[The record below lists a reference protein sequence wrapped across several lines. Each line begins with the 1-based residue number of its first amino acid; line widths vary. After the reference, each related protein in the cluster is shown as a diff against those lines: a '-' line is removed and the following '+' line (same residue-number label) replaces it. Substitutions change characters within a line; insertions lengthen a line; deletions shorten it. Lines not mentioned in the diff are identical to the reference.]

1 MFNGGSSLRLL
12 ASPRAG
18 FISRENITVHAK
30 SWGLG
35 VPGEGSLHLRAG
47 QGSGATIASTC
58 TCEADMAGGC
68 KVNRSEGVSSAR
80 EAHGR
85 KAPATE

>member
-1 MFNGGSSLRLL
+1 MFNGGSSLRLF
-12 ASPRAG
+12 ASRRAG
-18 FISRENITVHAK
+18 FISRENITVQAK
-30 SWGLG
+30 SWDLG
-35 VPGEGSLHLRAG
+35 VPGDGSLHLRAG
-47 QGSGATIASTC
+47 LRGYYSEYLHLRSY
-58 TCEADMAGGC
+58 MPGGC